1 MDCVIKSRDYN
12 GITETSLHCN
22 SDWPEMG
29 GDPHN
34 LIGAK
39 MIRSQDG
46 RRGNEFFGGII
57 KATRKQR

>member
-1 MDCVIKSRDYN
+1 
-12 GITETSLHCN
+12 
-22 SDWPEMG
+22 MG

-46 RRGNEFFGGII
+46 RRGNELSEGLSRLHENKDKGFLMSE
-57 KATRKQR
+57 KR